1 VLRNLFLKTW
11 RDHWR
16 GFAGWLIGLVAIVS
30 VQLAVYPTIKKSSA
44 DLAAYMHNFPP
55 AFQKIFRMQ
64 DYSSGAGYIATEL
77 LSFMIPFIF
86 IAVGASWGANATAL
100 EEERGT
106 SDFLLAMPVSRTH
119 IVLSKLSAAVLAQI
133 LLAVVVGTSVI
144 IGRRYVDLVANDSYI
159 IASVLVC
166 ALLGLLFLG
175 LALLIGVSTGNK
187 TLALGGTI
195 AVALA
200 SFLFYSL
207 APLVNTFDSILAANP
222 FQWTLGSD
230 PMHKGFDVWHILL
243 TLGVTSV
250 FYIASV
256 AIYERRDLAA

>member
-1 VLRNLFLKTW
+1 MLRNLFLKTW

-16 GFAGWLIGLVAIVS
+16 GFAGWSLGLVAIVS

-55 AFQKIFRMQ
+55 ALQKVFRMQ
-64 DYSSGAGYIATEL
+64 DYASGAGYISTEL

-86 IAVGASWGANATAL
+86 ISVGASWGANATAL

-106 SDFLLAMPVSRTH
+106 SDFLLAMPISRTH
-119 IVLSKLSAAVLAQI
+119 VVLSKLSAAVLAQI
-133 LLAVVVGTSVI
+133 LLAVVVGASVI
-144 IGRRYVDLVANDSYI
+144 IGRRFVGLVAIDSNI
-159 IASVLVC
+159 LASVLVS

-175 LALLIGVSTGNK
+175 LALLIGVSTGK
-187 TLALGGTI
+187 KSLALGGTI

-222 FQWTLGSD
+222 FQWTLGTD
-230 PMHKGFDVWHILL
+230 PMHKGFDVWHIVL
-243 TLGVTSV
+243 TLCVAFA
-250 FYIASV
+250 FYLASV
-256 AIYERRDLAA
+256 VIYERRDLVT